1 MVHFPYASSMGP
13 AVGAARAWRLA
24 PQQLETK
31 FNGTECGRI
40 DPGTQPMTD
49 RISYF
54 EATSFLADLEPDDI
68 SDPEERIGWL
78 VARLQEKWPALSVDQ
93 AVAYIKLF
101 EAG

>member
-1 MVHFPYASSMGP
+1 MGR
-13 AVGAARAWRLA
+13 AVGGAPARSLVA
-24 PQQLETK
+24 QQLESK
-31 FNGTECGRI
+31 FHGNECGRI

-68 SDPEERIGWL
+68 SDPEERIEWL
-78 VARLQEKWPALSVDQ
+78 VARMQEKWPTLSVDQ